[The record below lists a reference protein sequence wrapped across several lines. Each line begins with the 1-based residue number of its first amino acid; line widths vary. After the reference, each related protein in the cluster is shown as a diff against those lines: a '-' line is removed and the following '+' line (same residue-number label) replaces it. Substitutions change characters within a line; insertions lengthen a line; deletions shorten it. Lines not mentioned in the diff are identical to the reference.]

1 MPGDVEAGTRLC
13 PTSSTF
19 MGLLPF
25 EFLPFR
31 RLRGVQ
37 TVIQNRVPVKTG
49 DSGAFSAATAGP
61 PLNLG
66 RGPGVAYYLSGPLSV
81 RQVRTS
87 FKHYRTDTC
96 PTDDYAG
103 PSHAATS
110 SAAHALFSHVAVREK
125 QGMRPAGFGLLFA
138 KKQVD
143 DLIYNENGN
152 DVLLIKYINPASQT
166 VQGGDSCVTRLLL
179 VL

>member
-1 MPGDVEAGTRLC
+1 
-13 PTSSTF
+13 

-110 SAAHALFSHVAVREK
+110 SPADALFSHVAVREK

-143 DLIYNENGN
+143 ISSTTRTATTCCSSNTSTLPRKLSKVEIHAS
-152 DVLLIKYINPASQT
+152 PA
-166 VQGGDSCVTRLLL
+166 CC
-179 VL
+179 

>member
-1 MPGDVEAGTRLC
+1 MSYFRDIHGIAALRIPALPPVAWSANCYPE
-13 PTSSTF
+13 SSSCQDW
-19 MGLLPF
+19 G
-25 EFLPFR
+25 
-31 RLRGVQ
+31 
-37 TVIQNRVPVKTG
+37 N
-49 DSGAFSAATAGP
+49 SGAFSAATAGP

-110 SAAHALFSHVAVREK
+110 SPADALFSHVAVREK

-138 KKQVD
+138 KKQVE

-166 VQGGDSCVTRLLL
+166 VQG
-179 VL
+179 

>member
-1 MPGDVEAGTRLC
+1 MPGDVEAGTCLC
-13 PTSSTF
+13 PTSATF

-37 TVIQNRVPVKTG
+37 TVIQNQVPVKTG
-49 DSGAFSAATAGP
+49 DSGAFSAATARP
-61 PLNLG
+61 PLNPG
-66 RGPGVAYYLSGPLSV
+66 RCPGVAYDLSGRSLLD
-81 RQVRTS
+81 RQVWTG

-96 PTDDYAG
+96 PTDNYAG

-110 SAAHALFSHVAVREK
+110 SPADALFSHVAVREER
-125 QGMRPAGFGLLFA
+125 GMRPAGFGLLFA
-138 KKQVD
+138 KKQVEG
-143 DLIYNENGN
+143 LIYNENGN

-166 VQGGDSCVTRLLL
+166 VQG
-179 VL
+179 

>member
-1 MPGDVEAGTRLC
+1 
-13 PTSSTF
+13 

-49 DSGAFSAATAGP
+49 DSGAFSAATGP

-66 RGPGVAYYLSGPLSV
+66 RGPGVAYDLSGPLFA

-96 PTDDYAG
+96 PTDDNAG

-110 SAAHALFSHVAVREK
+110 SPADALFSHVAVREK
-125 QGMRPAGFGLLFA
+125 QGMRPAGFGLL
-138 KKQVD
+138 KQVD

-152 DVLLIKYINPASQT
+152 DVLFNKYINPASQT